1 MGICIENLFV
11 YILSTCWCAH
21 GRSANSPV
29 RAWPARGRVRRWD
42 KIDFPTTSPTWLW
55 SLITPT
61 RIYIDIVRLHRYPM
75 YICIYVQYADTARG
89 WSWKI
94 RLFVSA
100 RQALY
105 KHTDG
110 VFISRTTHTTYV
122 CVCES
127 LSRTGVRHVRHACA
141 MSDKTSQELHD
152 SGNAFWNQ
160 NFIFGVLIVILCV
173 GATPTSYITLFYSQ
187 PMNKCISTPTTFLP
201 LSLALN
207 KTCF

>member
-1 MGICIENLFV
+1 MGMCIENLFV
-11 YILSTCWCAH
+11 YIFSTCWCAH

-75 YICIYVQYADTARG
+75 YICICVQYADTARG

-100 RQALY
+100 RLALY

-110 VFISRTTHTTYV
+110 VFIARTTHTTYV
-122 CVCES
+122 RVCVWIFIS
-127 LSRTGVRHVRHACA
+127 YRSASCA
-141 MSDKTSQELHD
+141 TCMRNVWQD
-152 SGNAFWNQ
+152 
-160 NFIFGVLIVILCV
+160 
-173 GATPTSYITLFYSQ
+173 ITRITRFR
-187 PMNKCISTPTTFLP
+187 KCILKSKFYFRCFNCYFMCGSHAHFIHNLILFST
-201 LSLALN
+201 N
-207 KTCF
+207 E